1 MRCCDKPVRGIFCD
15 VWMTQWDAAP
25 ERHALWEGDWEKPGD
40 DTARICVA
48 RGETFIYRAVLL
60 EMWGA
65 IEGEAGF
72 RQSGDCAWNPYWNP
86 YVVSHRRKQELGKGL
101 VTDLV
106 VG

>member
-1 MRCCDKPVRGIFCD
+1 
-15 VWMTQWDAAP
+15 MTQWDAAP
-25 ERHALWEGDWEKPGD
+25 ERHALWEGDWEKPSD

-72 RQSGDCAWNPYWNP
+72 R
-86 YVVSHRRKQELGKGL
+86 
-101 VTDLV
+101 
-106 VG
+106 